1 MMTGILHTEYAKI
14 VSLKKFDP
22 VMKISKTIIHATP
35 MDNAVA
41 SDCVMRLLSRVVVDH
56 INLLDKEEGVENSG
70 TNNVLVD
77 SHGTQL
83 PLSKFAQDEDDANYW
98 DVRLIDAEDN
108 VTIACGHSVEVV
120 PAKYCF
126 DNDDNN

>member
-35 MDNAVA
+35 MDITVA
-41 SDCVMRLLSRVVVDH
+41 SDCVMRLLSRVGVDH
-56 INLLDKEEGVENSG
+56 KLFLDEDEGVENNG

-77 SHGTQL
+77 SHGIQL
-83 PLSKFAQDEDDANYW
+83 PLSVFAQNEDDANYW
-98 DVRLIDAEDN
+98 AARLINAEDN
-108 VTIACGHSVEVV
+108 VTIACGHSV
-120 PAKYCF
+120 
-126 DNDDNN
+126 